1 MNIQKLL
8 PLVLAVGFNMGMLA
22 TSAQAAVNTDNL
34 MVYKFQQTEM
44 ATLDTTA
51 SYMKQ
56 FLPAESTDGV
66 RVDDTDIV
74 RYVSA
79 KDTNTTFEHNLATGD
94 LSFHRNFSR
103 YLGDFVPKL
112 PVGDEAVK
120 IAASFLEKNKLLP
133 SNRDELKVDHIGG
146 LRATSV
152 LSSGRPGPV
161 VDKLTTITFGRQLN
175 GIPVIG
181 AGSKMIIDIG
191 DSGEIIS
198 ATKRWRELEKPTS
211 LSAKEIISEATALE
225 LAKRQIMSEF
235 GEKSAIEIVQ
245 TQIAYFD
252 NNGSAIQPVFAFQAK
267 IQLENREL
275 PPVEYVTVVP
285 AMIKP
290 IEALNLTQVDEEAV
304 KLIESNGSTI
314 PTEAGKGGD

>member
-8 PLVLAVGFNMGMLA
+8 PLVLAVGFNMGMVS

-34 MVYKFQQTEM
+34 MVYTFQKTDV
-44 ATLDTTA
+44 ATIDATA

-56 FLPAESTDGV
+56 FLPAESVDGI
-66 RVDDTDIV
+66 RFDDTDIV
-74 RYVSA
+74 HYVSP

-103 YLGDFVPKL
+103 YMGDFIPKL
-112 PVGDEAVK
+112 PTGDKAVS
-120 IAASFLEKNKLLP
+120 IAESFLEKNKLLP
-133 SNRDELKVDHIGG
+133 SNREELKVDHIGG
-146 LRATSV
+146 LRAASV
-152 LSSGRPGPV
+152 LSNGRPGPV
-161 VDKLTTITFGRQLN
+161 IDKLTTITFGRQLN

-191 DSGEIIS
+191 DGGEIIG
-198 ATKRWRELEKPTS
+198 ATKRWRELDKPTR
-211 LSAKEIISEATALE
+211 LNTKEIISEKTALE

-235 GEKSAIEIVQ
+235 GDKSSIEILQ

-252 NNGSAIQPVFAFQAK
+252 NNGSAIQPVFAFQAR
-267 IQLENREL
+267 IQLEDRKL
-275 PPVEYVTVVP
+275 LPVEYVTVVP

-290 IEALNLTQVDEEAV
+290 IEELNLTKVDEEAV
-304 KLIESNGSTI
+304 KLIESNDSTV